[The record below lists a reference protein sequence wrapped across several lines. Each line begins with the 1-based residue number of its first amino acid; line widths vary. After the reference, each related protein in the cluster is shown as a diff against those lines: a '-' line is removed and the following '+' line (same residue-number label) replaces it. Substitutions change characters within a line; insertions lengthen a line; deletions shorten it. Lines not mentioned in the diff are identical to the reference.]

1 MYIRKLPVDFLILI
15 PGDLIT
21 FIGIGIGFHNE
32 VIEVLEDLIMRKHMN
47 FINDLS
53 H

>member
-1 MYIRKLPVDFLILI
+1 MYIRKLPVDLIVFQDDFI
-15 PGDLIT
+15 SF
-21 FIGIGIGFHNE
+21 FIGNGFHNE
-32 VIEVLEDLIMRKHMN
+32 VIEVLEGLIMRKHIN